1 MTQSAPLDPQFTLEQ
16 PLKSRAAPVAGD
28 PAPLVQ
34 LTERTRTAYW
44 AFDEPR
50 YFGYRVFEELAG
62 QESWTSLMALS
73 ILGRRL
79 PPELCG
85 VLDDAVGVMTLAD
98 PRIWP
103 LKLTRVVG
111 SYGGM
116 LAALSAG
123 ILAENEA
130 HIGPWACV
138 DASKVLCALH
148 TELDGQQDDAEHV
161 RSVLANFRKEHRFVW
176 GFGTPYRGRDERVIA
191 FRKCVE
197 RRGRSHLPYYRT
209 IGALAVAMKEATKAE
224 PNIGGV
230 LSAVLLD
237 LGLTPSEVGA
247 MVVALAQHMFF
258 AQAIESAKAANR
270 ELQELPPDYVHYRG
284 REARTSPRAAAA
296 IGGSLKP

>member
-1 MTQSAPLDPQFTLEQ
+1 MNQPAALDPRFDL
-16 PLKSRAAPVAGD
+16 APGSVATG
-28 PAPLVQ
+28 APEREVGKLPR

-50 YFGYRVFEELAG
+50 YFGYRVFDELAG
-62 QESWTSLMALS
+62 RESWTSLMALS
-73 ILGRRL
+73 ILGQRL
-79 PPELCG
+79 SPELCG

-111 SYGGM
+111 SYGGF

-123 ILAENEA
+123 TLAENEA
-130 HIGPWACV
+130 RIGPWACV

-148 TELDGQQDDAEHV
+148 AELDGRQDDLSYV
-161 RSVLANFRKEHRFVW
+161 REVLAAYRKKHRFVW

-191 FRKCVE
+191 FRRCME
-197 RRGRSHLPYYRT
+197 RRGRHRLPYYRT
-209 IGALAVAMKEATKAE
+209 MEVVAVAMKEATKAE

-230 LSAVLLD
+230 LSSALLD
-237 LGLTPSEVGA
+237 MGLEPEQVGT

-258 AQAIESAKAANR
+258 AQAIESARSPNL
-270 ELQELPPDYVHYRG
+270 ELRQLPPEYILYTG
-284 REARTSPRAAAA
+284 REPRVSPRAEASSRS
-296 IGGSLKP
+296 GR